1 MDHEAAASHD
11 VVVQVTDAAGATYD
25 ETFRI
30 DVGDVNEGPAAADD
44 VASTSENGTIS
55 VDVLGNDSD
64 VDSGDSLS
72 LSSVSV
78 ASGGGAVSIVGGEV
92 SFDPGSDY
100 DDLSAGETATVE
112 IDYVVSDVAGATDTG
127 RLTVTVTG
135 SNDGPVLSSALSDQA
150 AIEDSGFRFEIPSG
164 TFSDVDGSDALS
176 YTATLSDGSA
186 LPDWLSFDGST
197 GRFSGTPENGDVG
210 DLSVVV
216 TATDGSGASATD
228 SFTLTTAN
236 TNDGPDDLSMSGG
249 SVNENASDGT
259 VVGTASGSDVDVG
272 DVLSYSLVDD
282 AGGRFA
288 IDSATG
294 EITVADG
301 SLLDHEAAAS
311 HDVVVQVTDVAG
323 ATYDETFRIDVGDV
337 NEGPAAVDDTLRR
350 RLRTGRSASMFWAMT
365 VMWTVATA

>member
-1 MDHEAAASHD
+1 MR
-11 VVVQVTDAAGATYD
+11 T
-25 ETFRI
+25 
-30 DVGDVNEGPAAADD
+30 
-44 VASTSENGTIS
+44 
-55 VDVLGNDSD
+55 
-64 VDSGDSLS
+64 
-72 LSSVSV
+72 
-78 ASGGGAVSIVGGEV
+78 
-92 SFDPGSDY
+92 
-100 DDLSAGETATVE
+100 
-112 IDYVVSDVAGATDTG
+112 
-127 RLTVTVTG
+127 RL
-135 SNDGPVLSSALSDQA
+135 
-150 AIEDSGFRFEIPSG
+150 I
-164 TFSDVDGSDALS
+164 
-176 YTATLSDGSA
+176 
-186 LPDWLSFDGST
+186 
-197 GRFSGTPENGDVG
+197 
-210 DLSVVV
+210 
-216 TATDGSGASATD
+216 
-228 SFTLTTAN
+228 
-236 TNDGPDDLSMSGG
+236 
-249 SVNENASDGT
+249 GT